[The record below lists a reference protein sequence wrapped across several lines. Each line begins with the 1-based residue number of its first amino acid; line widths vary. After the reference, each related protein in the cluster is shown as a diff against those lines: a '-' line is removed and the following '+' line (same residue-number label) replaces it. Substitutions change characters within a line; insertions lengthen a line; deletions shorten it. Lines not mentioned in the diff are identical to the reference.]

1 MAEAVET
8 AHQGLFFN
16 MGQCCCAG
24 SRVMVEED
32 IYDEFLERS
41 VERAKN
47 RTIGNPFDMSNE
59 QGPQVM
65 VVLEV
70 MSMTTLVVLVDYF
83 TSLQV
88 DEEQMQKI
96 LGYVESGK
104 AEGARLLTGGARHG
118 DKGFFVEPT
127 VFGDVQDDMKI
138 CRWWRYVIMMDVTMM
153 IITGLTLII
162 MTVVIILIIQVVRM
176 MTLT

>member
-59 QGPQVM
+59 QGPQVT
-65 VVLEV
+65 VVLAV
-70 MSMTTLVVLVDYF
+70 VVTVLV
-83 TSLQV
+83 LLV
-88 DEEQMQKI
+88 D
-96 LGYVESGK
+96 GHAGGVE
-104 AEGARLLTGGARHG
+104 RFHLMLL
-118 DKGFFVEPT
+118 
-127 VFGDVQDDMKI
+127 
-138 CRWWRYVIMMDVTMM
+138 
-153 IITGLTLII
+153 
-162 MTVVIILIIQVVRM
+162 
-176 MTLT
+176 

>member
-59 QGPQVM
+59 QGPQVTVM
-65 VVLEV
+65 LEV
-70 MSMTTLVVLVDYF
+70 M
-83 TSLQV
+83 
-88 DEEQMQKI
+88 
-96 LGYVESGK
+96 
-104 AEGARLLTGGARHG
+104 
-118 DKGFFVEPT
+118 
-127 VFGDVQDDMKI
+127 
-138 CRWWRYVIMMDVTMM
+138 
-153 IITGLTLII
+153 
-162 MTVVIILIIQVVRM
+162 
-176 MTLT
+176 